1 MMTKPLIDGGNYIHF
16 KGGLY
21 IVIGVARNTET
32 SEYFVLY
39 KPMWTGNHDDIH
51 RSYWI
56 RPFHDFL
63 ENVKLDGQE
72 MPRFRKIMP
81 DEFESLYKEY
91 CDKYKNMIL
100 NREPIIKSGCYI
112 HFKGDMYMVL
122 GEARHS
128 ETLEDFIVYNPA
140 WSGNIDQ
147 ANFDYLVKPVSA
159 FLENLT
165 IDGQVVPRFREV
177 LSEEFDVLY
186 DSYRKKHIYSNEYI
200 DE

>member
-1 MMTKPLIDGGNYIHF
+1 MIRPLIDGGNYIHF

-21 IVIGVARNTET
+21 VVVGVARNTET

-39 KPMWTGNHDDIH
+39 KPMWSGNYEDIH

-56 RPFHDFL
+56 RPFHSFL
-63 ENVKLDGQE
+63 ENVELNGKKV
-72 MPRFRKIMP
+72 PRFRKIMP
-81 DEFESLYKEY
+81 SEFESLYAEY
-91 CDKYKNMIL
+91 CDKYKNIVL
-100 NREPIIKSGCYI
+100 NRNPTIKSECYI

-128 ETLEDFIVYNPA
+128 ETLDDFVVYNSA
-140 WSGNIDQ
+140 WSGNLDQ
-147 ANFDYLVKPVSA
+147 PNFDYLVKPVST
-159 FLENLT
+159 FLEKFT

-177 LSEEFDVLY
+177 SSEEFNVLY
-186 DSYRKKHIYSNEYI
+186 DSYCKKHIDNNEYI

>member
-1 MMTKPLIDGGNYIHF
+1 MIKPLIECGNYIHF

-21 IVIGVARNTET
+21 VVTGVGRNANS

-56 RPFHDFL
+56 RPFASFVEDIEL
-63 ENVKLDGQE
+63 NGSKV
-72 MPRFRKIMP
+72 PRFRKIMP
-81 DEFESLYKEY
+81 DEFESLYREY
-91 CDKYKNMIL
+91 CDKYKKLVL
-100 NREPIIKSGCYI
+100 NINPIIKSGCYI

-122 GEARHS
+122 GSGRHS
-128 ETLEDFIVYNPA
+128 ETLEDFIVYNSA

-147 ANFDYLVKPVSA
+147 PNFDYIVRPASE
-159 FLENLT
+159 FLDNLT
-165 IDGQVVPRFREV
+165 IDGKVVPRFREV

-186 DSYRKKHIYSNEYI
+186 DSYCKRHVNNNEYV